1 MSERRAVAIV
11 GASLAGLRTA
21 EFLRRGGFEGKLV
34 LIGDENHLPY
44 DRPPLSKEV
53 LRGEWE
59 PDRLALRRKSYDEL
73 ALDLRLGRRAV
84 SLDAD
89 AHEVHLEDGESV
101 AFDGLVIATGGHV
114 RKLPNQPDLSGLFTL
129 RTLDDALAI
138 RDALKKTSRVA
149 VIGAGFIGAE
159 VAASARQLGLEVVMI
174 EALHAPLAQSLGSR
188 LGYILQQVHERR
200 GVEVHCGR
208 RVTAFLGKDRVEG
221 LTLDDGTDLL
231 CDLVVVGIGVDPTVS
246 WLESSGI
253 ELDDGVRCDA
263 TCMSNIPGVFAA
275 GDVANWYNPLF
286 KERMR
291 VEHWTNAL
299 EQARHV
305 ASSLMAA
312 PEEAKPFESVPMFW
326 SDQFDIKIQGVGR
339 PRATDELIIT
349 GGTAEEERFTA
360 LYGRAGR
367 LVGAVTFNQPPKI
380 IKLRRLIGER
390 GGLEAAAKIA
400 ES

>member
-34 LIGDENHLPY
+34 LIGDEDHLPY

-101 AFDGLVIATGGHV
+101 AFVGLVIATGGHV
-114 RKLPNQPDLSGLFTL
+114 RKLPNQPDLPGLFTL

-221 LTLDDGTDLL
+221 LALDDGTDLL
-231 CDLVVVGIGVDPTVS
+231 CDLVVVGVGVDPTVS

-312 PEEAKPFESVPMFW
+312 PGEAKPFESVPMFW